1 MILYLGEGFR
11 LGFTD
16 FKAVLDYQIATGPHR
31 NSKSAMAET
40 QNGVSGFAEQNGE
53 RETLRRDSPNG

>member
-16 FKAVLDYQIATGPHR
+16 FKAVLGHQIATGAVQ
-31 NSKSAMAET
+31 KLK
-40 QNGVSGFAEQNGE
+40 G
-53 RETLRRDSPNG
+53 RDG